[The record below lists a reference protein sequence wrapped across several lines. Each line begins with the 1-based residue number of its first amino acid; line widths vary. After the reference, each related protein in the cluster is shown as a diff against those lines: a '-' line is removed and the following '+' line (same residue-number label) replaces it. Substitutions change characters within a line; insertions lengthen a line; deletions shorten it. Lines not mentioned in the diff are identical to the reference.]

1 MKFLFIVNRSFICT
15 YFKCLL
21 ILPLLNFYITN
32 VIFFEQ
38 MKSHLVEML
47 NKSITIIM
55 YYVLLLLL
63 SLLNRS
69 KNKLAGENAMTRAIQ
84 RGSIFYFENLPW
96 SNPCH
101 TPPTFNGVAP
111 HLPPLLLP
119 TSLKNLVGPNG
130 FSLRE

>member
-21 ILPLLNFYITN
+21 ILPLLHFYITN

-55 YYVLLLLL
+55 YYVLCIIIIIIIK
-63 SLLNRS
+63 S
-69 KNKLAGENAMTRAIQ
+69 
-84 RGSIFYFENLPW
+84 F
-96 SNPCH
+96 
-101 TPPTFNGVAP
+101 
-111 HLPPLLLP
+111 
-119 TSLKNLVGPNG
+119 
-130 FSLRE
+130 

>member
-1 MKFLFIVNRSFICT
+1 MLF
-15 YFKCLL
+15 
-21 ILPLLNFYITN
+21 
-32 VIFFEQ
+32 FFEQ

-47 NKSITIIM
+47 NKSIIIIIM
-55 YYVLLLLL
+55 YYVLLLLLLL

-84 RGSIFYFENLPW
+84 RGSIFDFENLPW

-111 HLPPLLLP
+111 HLPPLPTLLP
-119 TSLKNLVGPNG
+119 DFLEKPRRPQRLFP
-130 FSLRE
+130 